1 MDGIGWCHQHR
12 RVVSGLRR
20 CALGWLPMVAGVAL
34 MGCSSGDTPAP
45 SPAARAAHKAA
56 IAAASQDRL
65 VLQYL
70 VKDAERANQ
79 RLGAMRRTTAGFMSG
94 DTSVIWFA
102 YFAGDTLLVLDE
114 TRRGPAGVE
123 ENARYQFR
131 DSSLHYVA
139 LDRLQTSN
147 TPTPIRTRLAF
158 GYDSTGRLSATSLNV
173 NDAAVPLDTAMD
185 VTRVAARAR
194 ALRSRVIAAH
204 QMSGV
209 PRPQL

>member
-1 MDGIGWCHQHR
+1 MR
-12 RVVSGLRR
+12 RSDRRAVMAPLAVLMLIVSGCRN
-20 CALGWLPMVAGVAL
+20 
-34 MGCSSGDTPAP
+34 SDQPAP
-45 SPAARAAHKAA
+45 TPAARAAHKAA
-56 IAAASQDRL
+56 IAAAAQDRL

-79 RLGAMRRTTAGFMSG
+79 QLPALRRVTAGFMSG

-102 YFAGDTLLVLDE
+102 FFAGDTLVVLDE
-114 TRRGPAGVE
+114 TRRGPPGVE
-123 ENARYQFR
+123 ENARYLFR

-173 NDAAVPLDTAMD
+173 NDAAVPLDTATD
-185 VTRVAARAR
+185 VTRIAVRAR
-194 ALRSRVIAAH
+194 ALRLRVLAARPAPPAA
-204 QMSGV
+204 
-209 PRPQL
+209 PRR